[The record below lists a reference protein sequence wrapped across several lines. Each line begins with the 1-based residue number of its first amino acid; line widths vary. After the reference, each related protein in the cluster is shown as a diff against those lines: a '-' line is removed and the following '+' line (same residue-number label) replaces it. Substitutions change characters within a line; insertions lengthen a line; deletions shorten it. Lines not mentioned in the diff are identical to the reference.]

1 MSLLQGAPVH
11 PQADAATVL
20 FISSKPLALLQQVS
34 AGDSFRHKEGNVGDT
49 RLFRRV

>member
-20 FISSKPLALLQQVS
+20 FISSNPLALMQQVF
-34 AGDSFRHKEGNVGDT
+34 AGDSFRHKEGDDGDT
-49 RLFRRV
+49 CLFRRV